1 MILNKSSVE
10 RGLSHAYVYKTEM
23 VDLREEKGK
32 KSVLEPEPHDA
43 RSRVRECVWGKCEEC
58 AGARATQRTVIWVQE
73 SVYDGKV
80 WGYC

>member
-43 RSRVRECVWGKCEEC
+43 RSRVRGGRVCVEGVFEPL
-58 AGARATQRTVIWVQE
+58 GDGSGGNGV
-73 SVYDGKV
+73 SVCVMCDV
-80 WGYC
+80 TDVCV